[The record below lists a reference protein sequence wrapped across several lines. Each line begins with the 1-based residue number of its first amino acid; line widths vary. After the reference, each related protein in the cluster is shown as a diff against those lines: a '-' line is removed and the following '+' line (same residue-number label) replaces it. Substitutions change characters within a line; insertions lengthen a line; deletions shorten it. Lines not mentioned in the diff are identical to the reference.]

1 MKRFIAITRKVT
13 LDYERQ
19 PYRRCGRSGL
29 LLPAVSLGL
38 WHNFGEG
45 KPVESQRAILH
56 KALDL
61 GITHFDLADRYG
73 PPIGAAEAA
82 FGRIFPASLRD
93 EVVVTTKGSNPMW
106 DGPYGKGNSRKHLLA
121 TLDRSLTRLGLD
133 HVDIFYLHRD
143 DGDTPLEEQAATLD
157 HMVRTGRVLYAG
169 VSNFSPE
176 RTAEIARL
184 LRGLGTPLLVH
195 QPPYSLLNRG
205 IEDRLLGVLEAE
217 GAGCVVYSPL
227 AQGLLTDRYLDGI
240 PADSRAAEGRFL
252 TADRV
257 TPEVLAFVR
266 ALAGIAA
273 GRGQTVAQ
281 LALAWALR
289 DPRVTSVLV
298 GASSPE
304 QLEANVA
311 AVDNLAFTDDELA
324 AIDRAAKEA
333 GVTG

>member
-1 MKRFIAITRKVT
+1 M
-13 LDYERQ
+13 DYERQ

-38 WHNFGEG
+38 WHNFGGG
-45 KPVESQRAILH
+45 KPLDSQRTILH

-61 GITHFDLADRYG
+61 GITHFDIADRYG
-73 PPIGAAEAA
+73 PPLGAAEST
-82 FGRIFPASLRD
+82 FGRIFPRSMRD

-121 TLDRSLTRLGLD
+121 TLDRSLERLGLD
-133 HVDIFYLHRD
+133 FVDIYYLHRD
-143 DGDTPLEEQAATLD
+143 DPDTPLEEQVATLD
-157 HMVRTGRVLYAG
+157 HMVRTGRVLYVG

-176 RTAEIARL
+176 RTAQAARL
-184 LRGLGTPLLVH
+184 LRQLGTPLLVH
-195 QPPYSLLNRG
+195 QPSYSLLNRG
-205 IEDRLLGVLEAE
+205 IEDSLLGVLEE
-217 GAGCVVYSPL
+217 QGVGCVVYSPL

-266 ALAGIAA
+266 SLSELAEA
-273 GRGQTVAQ
+273 RGQTVAQ

-289 DPRVTSVLV
+289 DPRITSVLV

-311 AVDNLAFTDDELA
+311 AVDNLDFTHEELA
-324 AIDRAAKEA
+324 AIDRAAKES
-333 GVTG
+333 GVAA

>member
-1 MKRFIAITRKVT
+1 M
-13 LDYERQ
+13 DYERQ

-38 WHNFGEG
+38 WHNFGG
-45 KPVESQRAILH
+45 GRPLDSQRSILH

-61 GITHFDLADRYG
+61 GITHFDIADRYG
-73 PPIGAAEAA
+73 PPLGAAEST
-82 FGRIFPASLRD
+82 FGRIFPRSMRD

-121 TLDRSLTRLGLD
+121 TLDRSLERLGLD
-133 HVDIFYLHRD
+133 FVDIYYLHRD
-143 DGDTPLEEQAATLD
+143 DPDTPLEEQVATLD
-157 HMVRTGRVLYAG
+157 HMVRSGRVLYVG

-176 RTAEIARL
+176 RTAQAARL
-184 LRGLGTPLLVH
+184 LRQLGTPLLVH
-195 QPPYSLLNRG
+195 QPSYSLLNRG
-205 IEDRLLGVLEAE
+205 IEDSLLGVLEE
-217 GAGCVVYSPL
+217 QGVGCVVYSPL

-266 ALAGIAA
+266 SLSELAEA
-273 GRGQTVAQ
+273 RGQTVAQ

-289 DPRVTSVLV
+289 DPRITSVLV

-311 AVDNLAFTDDELA
+311 AVDNLDFTHEELA
-324 AIDRAAKEA
+324 AIDRAAKES
-333 GVTG
+333 GVTA

>member
-1 MKRFIAITRKVT
+1 M
-13 LDYERQ
+13 DYERQ

-38 WHNFGEG
+38 WHNFGAG
-45 KPVESQRAILH
+45 KPLDGQRAILH

-61 GITHFDLADRYG
+61 GITHFDIADRYG
-73 PPIGAAEAA
+73 PPLGAAESA
-82 FGRIFPASLRD
+82 FGRLLPRSLRD

-121 TLDRSLTRLGLD
+121 TLDRSLARLELD
-133 HVDIFYLHRD
+133 FVDIFYLHRD
-143 DGDTPLEEQAATLD
+143 DPDTPLEEQVATLD
-157 HMVRTGRVLYAG
+157 HLVRTGRALYVG
-169 VSNFSPE
+169 VSNFSPQ
-176 RTAEIARL
+176 RTAEAARL
-184 LRGLGTPLLVH
+184 LRELGTPLLVH
-195 QPPYSLLNRG
+195 QPSYSLLNRG
-205 IEDRLLGVLEAE
+205 IEESLLGVLEE
-217 GAGCVVYSPL
+217 HGVGCVVYSPL

-257 TPEVLAFVR
+257 TPQVLAFVR
-266 ALAGIAA
+266 ALAGLA
-273 GRGQTVAQ
+273 GARGQSVAQ

-289 DPRVTSVLV
+289 DSRVTSVLV

-311 AVDNLAFTDDELA
+311 AVDRLDFTADELA
-324 AIDRAAKEA
+324 AIDAAAKEA
-333 GVTG
+333 GLAG

>member
-1 MKRFIAITRKVT
+1 M
-13 LDYERQ
+13 DYDRQ

-45 KPVESQRAILH
+45 KPVETQRAILH

-61 GITHFDLADRYG
+61 GITHFDIADRYG
-73 PPIGAAEAA
+73 PPFGAAESA
-82 FGRIFPASLRD
+82 FGRIFPKSLRD
-93 EVVVTTKGSNPMW
+93 EVVVTTKGFNPMW
-106 DGPYGKGNSRKHLLA
+106 DGPYGYGGSRKHLLA
-121 TLDRSLTRLGLD
+121 TLDRSRARLGLD
-133 HVDIFYLHRD
+133 FVDIFYLHRD
-143 DGDTPLEEQAATLD
+143 DEETPLEETAATLD
-157 HMVRTGRVLYAG
+157 HMVRTGRTLYVG

-176 RTAEIARL
+176 RTAAIARL

-195 QPPYSLLNRG
+195 QPSYSLLNRG
-205 IEDRLLGVLEAE
+205 IEDALLDVLEQE
-217 GAGCVVYSPL
+217 GVGCVVYSPL

-252 TADRV
+252 TPDRV
-257 TPEVLAFVR
+257 TPQVLAFVR
-266 ALAGIAA
+266 ALSAIATA
-273 GRGQTVAQ
+273 RGQSVAQ

-289 DPRVTSVLV
+289 DPRITSVLV

-311 AVDNLAFTDDELA
+311 CVDRLDFTDDELT
-324 AIDRAAKEA
+324 AIEQAAKEA
-333 GVTG
+333 GISA

>member
-1 MKRFIAITRKVT
+1 M
-13 LDYERQ
+13 DYERQ

-38 WHNFGEG
+38 WHNFGDG
-45 KPVESQRAILH
+45 RALDGQRAIIR

-61 GITHFDLADRYG
+61 GITHFDIADRYG
-73 PPIGAAEAA
+73 PPLGAAESA
-82 FGRIFPASLRD
+82 FGEIHRRDLRGLRD
-93 EVVVTTKGSNPMW
+93 EIVVTTKGSNPMW

-121 TLDRSLTRLGLD
+121 TLDRSLERLGLD
-133 HVDIFYLHRD
+133 FVDIFYLHRD
-143 DGDTPLEEQAATLD
+143 DGTPLEEQVATLD
-157 HMVRTGRVLYAG
+157 HMVRTGRALYAG

-176 RTAEIARL
+176 RTAAAAEL
-184 LRGLGTPLLVH
+184 MRGLGTPLLVH

-205 IEDRLLGVLEAE
+205 IERSLLGVLEE
-217 GAGCVVYSPL
+217 RGVGCVVYSPL

-252 TADRV
+252 TADKV
-257 TPEVLAFVR
+257 TPEVLTFVR
-266 ALAGIAA
+266 ALGELAA
-273 GRGQTVAQ
+273 ARGQSVAQ

-289 DPRVTSVLV
+289 DSRITSVLV

-311 AVDNLAFTDDELA
+311 AVDRLDFTGEELA

-333 GVTG
+333 GVDA

>member
-1 MKRFIAITRKVT
+1 M
-13 LDYERQ
+13 DYERQ

-38 WHNFGEG
+38 WHNFGG
-45 KPVESQRAILH
+45 GRPLDSQRSILH

-61 GITHFDLADRYG
+61 GITHFDIADRYG
-73 PPIGAAEAA
+73 PPLGAAEST
-82 FGRIFPASLRD
+82 FGRIFPRSMRD

-121 TLDRSLTRLGLD
+121 TLDRSLERLGLD
-133 HVDIFYLHRD
+133 FVDIYYLHRD
-143 DGDTPLEEQAATLD
+143 DPDTPLEEQVATLD
-157 HMVRTGRVLYAG
+157 HMVRSGRVLYVG

-176 RTAEIARL
+176 RTAQAARL
-184 LRGLGTPLLVH
+184 LRQLGTPLLVH
-195 QPPYSLLNRG
+195 QPSYSLLNRG
-205 IEDRLLGVLEAE
+205 IEDSLLGVLEE
-217 GAGCVVYSPL
+217 QGVGCVVYSPL

-266 ALAGIAA
+266 SLSELAEA
-273 GRGQTVAQ
+273 RGQTVAQ
-281 LALAWALR
+281 LALAWTLR
-289 DPRVTSVLV
+289 DPRITSVLV

-311 AVDNLAFTDDELA
+311 AVDNLGFTHEELA
-324 AIDRAAKEA
+324 AIDRAAKES
-333 GVTG
+333 GVAA

>member
-1 MKRFIAITRKVT
+1 M
-13 LDYERQ
+13 DYERQ

-38 WHNFGEG
+38 WHNFGAG
-45 KPVESQRAILH
+45 KPLDGQRAILH
-56 KALDL
+56 KAFDL
-61 GITHFDLADRYG
+61 GITHFDIADRYG
-73 PPIGAAEAA
+73 PPIGAAESA
-82 FGRIFPASLRD
+82 FGQLLPRSLRD

-121 TLDRSLTRLGLD
+121 TLDRSLARLGLD
-133 HVDIFYLHRD
+133 HVDVFYLHRD
-143 DGDTPLEEQAATLD
+143 DDATPLEEQVSTLD
-157 HMVRTGRVLYAG
+157 HIVRTGKALYAG

-176 RTAEIARL
+176 RTAEAARL
-184 LRGLGTPLLVH
+184 LRDLGTPLLVH
-195 QPPYSLLNRG
+195 QPSYSLLNRG
-205 IEDRLLGVLEAE
+205 IEASLLGVLEQE
-217 GAGCVVYSPL
+217 GIGCVVYSPL
-227 AQGLLTDRYLDGI
+227 AQGLLTDRYLAGI

-266 ALAGIAA
+266 SLAELAES
-273 GRGQTVAQ
+273 RGQSVAQ

-289 DPRVTSVLV
+289 DPRITSVLV

-311 AVDNLAFTDDELA
+311 AVDRLDFTDDELS

-333 GVTG
+333 GVAV

>member
-1 MKRFIAITRKVT
+1 M
-13 LDYERQ
+13 DYERQ

-45 KPVESQRAILH
+45 KTLESQRAILH
-56 KALDL
+56 RALDL

-82 FGRIFPASLRD
+82 LGRILPRSLRD
-93 EVVVTTKGSNPMW
+93 EVVITTKGSNPMW

-121 TLDRSLTRLGLD
+121 TLDRSLARLGLD
-133 HVDIFYLHRD
+133 YVDIFYLHRED
-143 DGDTPLEEQAATLD
+143 PDTPLEEQLATLD
-157 HMVRTGRVLYAG
+157 HMVRTGRALYVG

-176 RTAEIARL
+176 STAEAARL
-184 LRGLGTPLLVH
+184 LRDLGTPLLVH
-195 QPPYSLLNRG
+195 QPPYSLLDRR
-205 IEDRLLGVLEAE
+205 IEDSLLGVLERE
-217 GAGCVVYSPL
+217 GVGCVVYSPL
-227 AQGLLTDRYLDGI
+227 AQGLLTDRYLNGI

-252 TADRV
+252 TPDRV
-257 TPEVLAFVR
+257 TPQVLTFVR
-266 ALAGIAA
+266 TLAELAES
-273 GRGQTVAQ
+273 RGQTVAQ

-304 QLEANVA
+304 QLETNVA
-311 AVDNLAFTDDELA
+311 AVDRLDFTDDELA
-324 AIDRAAKEA
+324 AIDHAAKEA
-333 GVTG
+333 VAG

>member
-1 MKRFIAITRKVT
+1 MGRYF
-13 LDYERQ
+13 LNYERQ

-38 WHNFGEG
+38 WHNFGGG
-45 KPVESQRAILH
+45 KPLDSQRDIFH

-61 GITHFDLADRYG
+61 GITHFDIADRYG
-73 PPIGAAEAA
+73 PPLGAAESA
-82 FGRIFPASLRD
+82 FGRLLPRSLRD

-121 TLDRSLTRLGLD
+121 TLDRSLARLGLD
-133 HVDIFYLHRD
+133 YVDIYYLHRED
-143 DGDTPLEEQAATLD
+143 PETPLEEQVATLD
-157 HMVRTGRVLYAG
+157 HMVRAGKVLYVG

-176 RTAEIARL
+176 RTAEAARL
-184 LRGLGTPLLVH
+184 LRELGTPLLVH
-195 QPPYSLLNRG
+195 QPSYSLLNRR
-205 IEDRLLGVLEAE
+205 IEQSLLGVLEQE
-217 GAGCVVYSPL
+217 GVGCVVYSPL

-257 TPEVLAFVR
+257 TPQVLDFVR
-266 ALAGIAA
+266 ALSRVAEA
-273 GRGQTVAQ
+273 RGQSVAQ

-289 DPRVTSVLV
+289 DSRITSVLV

-311 AVDNLAFTDDELA
+311 AVDRLDFTDDELA
-324 AIDRAAKEA
+324 AIDRAAKES
-333 GVTG
+333 GVEV

>member
-1 MKRFIAITRKVT
+1 M
-13 LDYERQ
+13 DYERQ

-38 WHNFGEG
+38 WHNFGGG
-45 KPVESQRAILH
+45 KSLDSQRAIFN

-61 GITHFDLADRYG
+61 GITHFDIADRYG
-73 PPIGAAEAA
+73 PPFGAAEAT
-82 FGRIFPASLRD
+82 FNRLLPRSLRD

-121 TLDRSLTRLGLD
+121 TLDRSLARLGLD
-133 HVDIFYLHRD
+133 FVDIFYLHRD
-143 DGDTPLEEQAATLD
+143 DEETPLEEQVATLD
-157 HMVRTGRVLYAG
+157 YMVRTGRALYVG

-176 RTAEIARL
+176 RTAQAARL
-184 LRGLGTPLLVH
+184 LRELGTPLLIH
-195 QPPYSLLNRG
+195 QPSYSLLNRK
-205 IEDRLLGVLEAE
+205 IEHGLLGVLEQE
-217 GAGCVVYSPL
+217 GVGCVVYSPL

-240 PADSRAAEGRFL
+240 PADSRAAEARFL
-252 TADRV
+252 TPDRV

-266 ALAGIAA
+266 SLSELAAS
-273 GRGQTVAQ
+273 RGQTVAQ
-281 LALAWALR
+281 LSLAWALR

-311 AVDNLAFTDDELA
+311 AVDRLDFSDDELA

-333 GVTG
+333 GIEA

>member
-1 MKRFIAITRKVT
+1 MGEDPPVN
-13 LDYERQ
+13 YERQ

-29 LLPAVSLGL
+29 RLPAISLGL
-38 WHNFGEG
+38 WHNFGAD
-45 KPVESQRAILH
+45 KPLDGQRAIIR

-61 GITHFDLADRYG
+61 GITHFDIADRYG
-73 PPIGAAEAA
+73 PPFGAAESA
-82 FGRIFPASLRD
+82 FGAVFRQDLRGLRD
-93 EVVVTTKGSNPMW
+93 EIVVTTKGRNPMW
-106 DGPYGKGNSRKHLLA
+106 DGPYGTGNNRKHLLA
-121 TLDRSLTRLGLD
+121 TLDRSLQRLGLD
-133 HVDIFYLHRD
+133 FVDIFYLHRD
-143 DGDTPLEEQAATLD
+143 DDETSLEEQAGTLD
-157 HMVRTGRVLYAG
+157 HIVRSGRALYVG

-176 RTAEIARL
+176 RTAQVSRM

-205 IEDRLLGVLEAE
+205 IEQSLLGVLDQE

-252 TADRV
+252 TPDRV
-257 TPEVLAFVR
+257 TQEVLAFVR
-266 ALAGIAA
+266 ALGAIAGA
-273 GRGQTVAQ
+273 RGQSVAQ

-298 GASSPE
+298 GASGPA

-311 AVDNLAFTDDELA
+311 AVDRLDFTADELA
-324 AIDRAAKEA
+324 AIDAAAKEA
-333 GVTG
+333 GITA

>member
-1 MKRFIAITRKVT
+1 MN
-13 LDYERQ
+13 YERQ

-38 WHNFGEG
+38 WHNFGGG
-45 KPVESQRAILH
+45 KPLDSQRDIFH

-61 GITHFDLADRYG
+61 GITHFDIADRYG
-73 PPIGAAEAA
+73 PPLGAAESA
-82 FGRIFPASLRD
+82 FGRLLPRSLRD

-121 TLDRSLTRLGLD
+121 TLDRSLARLGLD
-133 HVDIFYLHRD
+133 YVDIYYLHRED
-143 DGDTPLEEQAATLD
+143 PETPLEEQVATLD
-157 HMVRTGRVLYAG
+157 HMVRAGKVLYVG

-176 RTAEIARL
+176 RTAEAARL
-184 LRGLGTPLLVH
+184 LRELGTPLLVH
-195 QPPYSLLNRG
+195 QPSYSLLNRR
-205 IEDRLLGVLEAE
+205 IEQSLLGVLEQE
-217 GAGCVVYSPL
+217 GVGCVVYSPL

-257 TPEVLAFVR
+257 TPQVLDFVR
-266 ALAGIAA
+266 ALSRVAEA
-273 GRGQTVAQ
+273 RGQSVAQ

-289 DPRVTSVLV
+289 DSRITSVLV

-311 AVDNLAFTDDELA
+311 AVDRLDFTDDELA
-324 AIDRAAKEA
+324 AIDRAAKES
-333 GVTG
+333 GVEV

>member
-1 MKRFIAITRKVT
+1 M
-13 LDYERQ
+13 DYERQ

-45 KPVESQRAILH
+45 KPIETQRAILH

-61 GITHFDLADRYG
+61 GITHFDIADRYG
-73 PPIGAAEAA
+73 PPIGAAESV
-82 FGRIFPASLRD
+82 FGRIFPRSLRD

-121 TLDRSLTRLGLD
+121 TLDRSLARLGLD
-133 HVDIFYLHRD
+133 YVDIFYLHRD
-143 DGDTPLEEQAATLD
+143 DEETPLEEQVATLD
-157 HMVRTGRVLYAG
+157 HMVRTGRTLYVG

-176 RTAEIARL
+176 RTAQAARL
-184 LRGLGTPLLVH
+184 LRELGTPLLVH

-205 IEDRLLGVLEAE
+205 IEDALLGVLEEE
-217 GAGCVVYSPL
+217 GVGCVVYSPL
-227 AQGLLTDRYLDGI
+227 AQGLLTDRYLNGI

-266 ALAGIAA
+266 SLSTLAES
-273 GRGQTVAQ
+273 RGQTVAQ
-281 LALAWALR
+281 LSLAWALR
-289 DPRVTSVLV
+289 DPRITSVLV

-311 AVDNLAFTDDELA
+311 AVDRLDFTEEELA
-324 AIDRAAKEA
+324 AIDQAAKEA
-333 GVTG
+333 GVSS

>member
-1 MKRFIAITRKVT
+1 

-38 WHNFGEG
+38 WHNFGAG
-45 KPVESQRAILH
+45 KPLDGQRAILH
-56 KALDL
+56 KAFDL
-61 GITHFDLADRYG
+61 GITHFDIADRYG
-73 PPIGAAEAA
+73 PPIGAAESA
-82 FGRIFPASLRD
+82 FGQLLPRSLRD

-121 TLDRSLTRLGLD
+121 TLDRSLARLGLD
-133 HVDIFYLHRD
+133 YVDVFYLHRD
-143 DGDTPLEEQAATLD
+143 DDATPLEEQVGTLD
-157 HMVRTGRVLYAG
+157 HIVRTGKALYAG

-176 RTAEIARL
+176 RTAEAARL
-184 LRGLGTPLLVH
+184 LRDLGTPLLVH
-195 QPPYSLLNRG
+195 QPSYSLLNRG
-205 IEDRLLGVLEAE
+205 IEASLLGVLEQE
-217 GAGCVVYSPL
+217 GIGCVVYSPL
-227 AQGLLTDRYLDGI
+227 AQGLLTDRYLAGI

-266 ALAGIAA
+266 SLAELAET
-273 GRGQTVAQ
+273 RGQSVAQ

-289 DPRVTSVLV
+289 DPRITSVLV

-311 AVDNLAFTDDELA
+311 AVDRLDFTDDELS

-333 GVTG
+333 GVAV

>member
-1 MKRFIAITRKVT
+1 VNH
-13 LDYERQ
+13 ERQ

-29 LLPAVSLGL
+29 LLPSVSLGL

-45 KPVESQRAILH
+45 RALEGRRAILR

-73 PPIGAAEAA
+73 PPLGSAEETFGAIAA
-82 FGRIFPASLRD
+82 KDLRGLRD
-93 EVVVTTKGSNPMW
+93 EYVVATKGANPMW

-121 TLDRSLTRLGLD
+121 TLDRSLARLGLA

-143 DGDTPLEEQAATLD
+143 DAETPLEEQAATLD
-157 HMVRTGRVLYAG
+157 HVVRSGRALYAG
-169 VSNFSPE
+169 VSNFSPA
-176 RTAEIARL
+176 RTAEIAAL
-184 LRGLGTPLLVH
+184 LRSLGTPLLVH
-195 QPPYSLLNRG
+195 QPAYSLLRRT
-205 IEDRLLGVLEAE
+205 IEDELLGVLESV

-252 TADRV
+252 TADQV
-257 TPEVLAFVR
+257 TPEVLSFVR
-266 ALAGIAA
+266 SLAGLAA
-273 GRGQTVAQ
+273 ARGQTVAQ

-298 GASSPE
+298 GASSPA

-311 AVDNLAFTDDELA
+311 AVDRPGLTAEELA
-324 AIDRAAKEA
+324 AIDLAAKESGLQA
-333 GVTG
+333 

>member
-1 MKRFIAITRKVT
+1 MN
-13 LDYERQ
+13 YERQ

-29 LLPAVSLGL
+29 KLPAVSLGL

-45 KPVESQRAILH
+45 KTVESQRAILH

-61 GITHFDLADRYG
+61 GITHFDIADRYG
-73 PPIGAAEAA
+73 PPLGAAESA
-82 FGRIFPASLRD
+82 FGRIFPRSLRD

-133 HVDIFYLHRD
+133 FVDIFYLHRD
-143 DGDTPLEEQAATLD
+143 DEDTPLEEQAGTLD
-157 HMVRTGRVLYAG
+157 HLVRTGRALYVG

-176 RTAEIARL
+176 RTARIAGI
-184 LRGLGTPLLVH
+184 LRDLGTPLLVH
-195 QPPYSLLNRG
+195 QPPYSLLNRR
-205 IEDRLLGVLEAE
+205 IEESLLDVLDREGV
-217 GAGCVVYSPL
+217 GCVVYSPL

-240 PADSRAAEGRFL
+240 PAGSRAAEGRFL
-252 TADRV
+252 TPDRV
-257 TPEVLAFVR
+257 TPQVLAFVR
-266 ALAGIAA
+266 ELSRIASL
-273 GRGQTVAQ
+273 RGQSVAQ

-289 DPRVTSVLV
+289 DPRITSVLV

-311 AVDNLAFTDDELA
+311 AVDRLDFTGDELT
-324 AIDRAAKEA
+324 AIDLAAEKAEVNA
-333 GVTG
+333 

>member
-1 MKRFIAITRKVT
+1 MN
-13 LDYERQ
+13 YERQ

-38 WHNFGEG
+38 WHNFGDG
-45 KPVESQRAILH
+45 RALDGQRAIIR

-61 GITHFDLADRYG
+61 GITHFDIADRYG
-73 PPIGAAEAA
+73 PPLGAAESA
-82 FGRIFPASLRD
+82 FGEIHRRDLRGLRD
-93 EVVVTTKGSNPMW
+93 EIVVTTKGSNPMW

-121 TLDRSLTRLGLD
+121 TLDRSLERLGLD
-133 HVDIFYLHRD
+133 FVDIFYLHRD
-143 DGDTPLEEQAATLD
+143 DGTPLEEQVATLD
-157 HMVRTGRVLYAG
+157 HMVRTGRALYAG

-176 RTAEIARL
+176 RTAAAAEL
-184 LRGLGTPLLVH
+184 MRGLGTPLLVH

-205 IEDRLLGVLEAE
+205 IERSLLGVLEE
-217 GAGCVVYSPL
+217 QGVGCVVYSPL

-252 TADRV
+252 TADKV
-257 TPEVLAFVR
+257 TPEVLTFVR
-266 ALAGIAA
+266 ALGELAA
-273 GRGQTVAQ
+273 ARGQSVAQ

-289 DPRVTSVLV
+289 DSRITSVLV

-311 AVDNLAFTDDELA
+311 AVDRLDFTGEELA

-333 GVTG
+333 GVDA

>member
-1 MKRFIAITRKVT
+1 M
-13 LDYERQ
+13 DYERQ

-45 KPVESQRAILH
+45 KPLDGQRAILH
-56 KALDL
+56 KAFDL

-82 FGRIFPASLRD
+82 FGRLLPRSLRD
-93 EVVVTTKGSNPMW
+93 EVVVTTKGFNPMW
-106 DGPYGKGNSRKHLLA
+106 DGPYGVGGSRKHLLA
-121 TLDRSLTRLGLD
+121 TLDRSLQRLGLD
-133 HVDIFYLHRD
+133 YVDIFYLHRD
-143 DGDTPLEEQAATLD
+143 DEETPLEEQVATLD
-157 HMVRTGRVLYAG
+157 HMVRTGRALYVG

-176 RTAEIARL
+176 RTAQAARL
-184 LRGLGTPLLVH
+184 LRSLGTPLLVH
-195 QPPYSLLNRG
+195 QPSYSLLNRG
-205 IEDRLLGVLEAE
+205 IEESLLGVLEEE
-217 GAGCVVYSPL
+217 GVGCVVYSPL
-227 AQGLLTDRYLDGI
+227 AQGLLTDRYLNGI

-252 TADRV
+252 TPDRV

-266 ALAGIAA
+266 SLSELADS
-273 GRGQTVAQ
+273 RGQTVAQ

-289 DPRVTSVLV
+289 DPRITSVLV

-311 AVDNLAFTDDELA
+311 AVDRLDFTEDELA
-324 AIDRAAKEA
+324 TIERAAKES
-333 GVTG
+333 GVQA

>member
-1 MKRFIAITRKVT
+1 MNH
-13 LDYERQ
+13 ERQ

-38 WHNFGEG
+38 WHNFGDG
-45 KPVESQRAILH
+45 RALDGQRAIIR

-61 GITHFDLADRYG
+61 GITHFDIADRYG
-73 PPIGAAEAA
+73 PPLGAAEST
-82 FGRIFPASLRD
+82 FGEILRRDLRGLRD
-93 EVVVTTKGSNPMW
+93 EIVVTTKGSNPMW

-121 TLDRSLTRLGLD
+121 TLDRSLERLRLD
-133 HVDIFYLHRD
+133 FVDIFYLHRD
-143 DGDTPLEEQAATLD
+143 DGTPLEEQVATLD
-157 HMVRTGRVLYAG
+157 HMVRTGRALYAG

-176 RTAEIARL
+176 RTAAAAEL
-184 LRGLGTPLLVH
+184 MRGLGTPLLVH

-205 IEDRLLGVLEAE
+205 IERSLLGVLEE
-217 GAGCVVYSPL
+217 QGVGCVVYSPL

-252 TADRV
+252 TADKV
-257 TPEVLAFVR
+257 TPEVLTFVR
-266 ALAGIAA
+266 ALGELAA
-273 GRGQTVAQ
+273 ARGQSVAQ

-289 DPRVTSVLV
+289 DSRVTSVLV

-311 AVDNLAFTDDELA
+311 AVDRLDFTGEELA

-333 GVTG
+333 GVDA

>member
-1 MKRFIAITRKVT
+1 

-45 KPVESQRAILH
+45 KPVETQRAILH

-73 PPIGAAEAA
+73 PPIGAAEAT
-82 FGRIFPASLRD
+82 FSRIFPRALRD

-133 HVDIFYLHRD
+133 HVDIFYLHRED
-143 DGDTPLEEQAATLD
+143 ADTPLEEQAAVLD
-157 HMVRTGRVLYAG
+157 HMVRTGRALYVG
-169 VSNFSPE
+169 VSNFSPDH
-176 RTAEIARL
+176 TAAMARL
-184 LRGLGTPLLVH
+184 LRELGTPLLVH
-195 QPPYSLLNRG
+195 QPPYSLLNRR
-205 IEDRLLGVLEAE
+205 IESGLLEVLERE
-217 GAGCVVYSPL
+217 GACCVVYSPL
-227 AQGLLTDRYLDGI
+227 AQGLLTDRYLEGI

-257 TPEVLAFVR
+257 TPQVLAFVR
-266 ALAGIAA
+266 ALSEIAA

-289 DPRVTSVLV
+289 DSRITSVLV

-311 AVDNLAFTDDELA
+311 AVDRLDFTDEELA

-333 GVTG
+333 GVEA

>member
-1 MKRFIAITRKVT
+1 M
-13 LDYERQ
+13 DYERQ

-38 WHNFGEG
+38 WHNFGGG
-45 KPVESQRAILH
+45 KPLDSQRTILH

-61 GITHFDLADRYG
+61 GITHFDIADRYG
-73 PPIGAAEAA
+73 PPLGAAEST
-82 FGRIFPASLRD
+82 FGRIFPRSMRD

-121 TLDRSLTRLGLD
+121 TLDRSLERLGLD
-133 HVDIFYLHRD
+133 FVDIFYLHRD
-143 DGDTPLEEQAATLD
+143 DPDTPLEEQVSALD
-157 HMVRTGRVLYAG
+157 HMVRTGRVLYVG

-176 RTAEIARL
+176 RTAQAARL
-184 LRGLGTPLLVH
+184 LRRLGTPLLVH
-195 QPPYSLLNRG
+195 QPSYSLLNRG
-205 IEDRLLGVLEAE
+205 IEDSLLGVLEE
-217 GAGCVVYSPL
+217 QGVGCVVYSPL

-266 ALAGIAA
+266 SLSELAEA
-273 GRGQTVAQ
+273 RGQTVAQ

-289 DPRVTSVLV
+289 DPRITSVLV

-311 AVDNLAFTDDELA
+311 AVDHLDFTYEELA
-324 AIDRAAKEA
+324 AIDRAAKES
-333 GVTG
+333 GVAA

>member
-1 MKRFIAITRKVT
+1 M
-13 LDYERQ
+13 DYERQ

-45 KPVESQRAILH
+45 KSLESQRAILH

-61 GITHFDLADRYG
+61 GITHFDIADRYG

-82 FGRIFPASLRD
+82 FGRIFPRSLRD
-93 EVVVTTKGSNPMW
+93 EAVVTTKGSNPMW

-121 TLDRSLTRLGLD
+121 TLDRSLARLGLD
-133 HVDIFYLHRD
+133 YVDIFYLHRED
-143 DGDTPLEEQAATLD
+143 ADTPLEEQVAALD
-157 HMVRTGRVLYAG
+157 HMVRTGRALYVG

-176 RTAEIARL
+176 NTAEAARL
-184 LRGLGTPLLVH
+184 LRELGTPLLVH
-195 QPPYSLLNRG
+195 QPPYSLLNRR
-205 IEDRLLGVLEAE
+205 IEKSLLGVLEQE
-217 GAGCVVYSPL
+217 GIGCVVYSPL
-227 AQGLLTDRYLDGI
+227 AQGLLTDRYLNGI

-266 ALAGIAA
+266 SLSELAGA
-273 GRGQTVAQ
+273 RGQSVAQ

-289 DPRVTSVLV
+289 DPRITSVLV

-311 AVDNLAFTDDELA
+311 AVDHLDFTDEELA
-324 AIDRAAKEA
+324 TIERAAKEA
-333 GVTG
+333 GIEG

>member
-1 MKRFIAITRKVT
+1 M
-13 LDYERQ
+13 DYERQ

-45 KPVESQRAILH
+45 KPLDGQRAILH
-56 KALDL
+56 KAFDL

-82 FGRIFPASLRD
+82 FGRLLPRSLRD
-93 EVVVTTKGSNPMW
+93 EVVVTTKGFNPMW
-106 DGPYGKGNSRKHLLA
+106 DGPYGVGGSRKHLLA
-121 TLDRSLTRLGLD
+121 TLDRSLQRLGLD
-133 HVDIFYLHRD
+133 YVDIFYLHRD
-143 DGDTPLEEQAATLD
+143 DEETPLEEQVATLD
-157 HMVRTGRVLYAG
+157 HMVRTGRALYVG

-176 RTAEIARL
+176 RTAQAARL
-184 LRGLGTPLLVH
+184 LRSLGTPLLVH
-195 QPPYSLLNRG
+195 QPSYSLLNRG
-205 IEDRLLGVLEAE
+205 IEDSLLGVLEEE
-217 GAGCVVYSPL
+217 GVGCVVYSPL
-227 AQGLLTDRYLDGI
+227 AQGLLTDRYLNGI

-252 TADRV
+252 TPDRV

-266 ALAGIAA
+266 SLSELADS
-273 GRGQTVAQ
+273 RGQTVAQ

-289 DPRVTSVLV
+289 DPRITSVLV

-311 AVDNLAFTDDELA
+311 AVDRLDFTEDELA
-324 AIDRAAKEA
+324 TIERAAKES
-333 GVTG
+333 GVQA

>member
-1 MKRFIAITRKVT
+1 MRSLRKVT
-13 LDYERQ
+13 PVDYERQ

-38 WHNFGEG
+38 WHNFGEA
-45 KPVESQRAILH
+45 KPLESQRAILH

-61 GITHFDLADRYG
+61 GITHFDIADRYG

-82 FGRIFPASLRD
+82 FGRIFPRSLRD
-93 EVVVTTKGSNPMW
+93 EAVVTTKGSNPMW

-121 TLDRSLTRLGLD
+121 TLDRSLARLGLD
-133 HVDIFYLHRD
+133 YVDIFYLHRD
-143 DGDTPLEEQAATLD
+143 DEDTPLEEQVATLD
-157 HMVRTGRVLYAG
+157 HMVRTGRVLYVG

-176 RTAEIARL
+176 RTAEAARL

-195 QPPYSLLNRG
+195 QPSYSLLNRR
-205 IEDRLLGVLEAE
+205 IEESLLGVLEQE
-217 GAGCVVYSPL
+217 GMGCVVYSPL
-227 AQGLLTDRYLDGI
+227 AQGLLTDRYLNGI

-252 TADRV
+252 TPERV
-257 TPEVLAFVR
+257 TPQVLAFVR
-266 ALAGIAA
+266 ALAGLASA
-273 GRGQTVAQ
+273 RGQTVAQ

-289 DPRVTSVLV
+289 DPRITSVLV

-311 AVDNLAFTDDELA
+311 AVDRLDFTEDELA
-324 AIDRAAKEA
+324 TIERAAKES
-333 GVTG
+333 GVES

>member
-1 MKRFIAITRKVT
+1 M
-13 LDYERQ
+13 DYERQ

-45 KPVESQRAILH
+45 KPLDGQRAILH
-56 KALDL
+56 KAFDL

-82 FGRIFPASLRD
+82 FGRLLPRSLRD
-93 EVVVTTKGSNPMW
+93 EVVVTTKGYNPMW
-106 DGPYGKGNSRKHLLA
+106 DGPYGVGGSRKHLLA
-121 TLDRSLTRLGLD
+121 TLDRSLQRLGLD
-133 HVDIFYLHRD
+133 YVDIFYLHRD
-143 DGDTPLEEQAATLD
+143 DEETPLEEQVATLD
-157 HMVRTGRVLYAG
+157 HMVRTGRALYVG

-176 RTAEIARL
+176 RTAQAARL
-184 LRGLGTPLLVH
+184 LRSLGTPLLVH
-195 QPPYSLLNRG
+195 QPSYSLLNRG
-205 IEDRLLGVLEAE
+205 IEESLLGVLEEE
-217 GAGCVVYSPL
+217 GVGCVVYSPL
-227 AQGLLTDRYLDGI
+227 AQGLLTDRYLNGI

-252 TADRV
+252 TPDRV

-266 ALAGIAA
+266 SLSELADS
-273 GRGQTVAQ
+273 RGQTVAQ

-289 DPRVTSVLV
+289 DPRITSVLV

-311 AVDNLAFTDDELA
+311 AVDRLDFTEDELA
-324 AIDRAAKEA
+324 TIERAAKEA
-333 GVTG
+333 GVQA